1 MHLRS
6 KVVYSPHQKCFWGST
21 TSDNLAFELAAI
33 NLRDFFGNPLN
44 LRWLHICDILI
55 RFHILEASISLVV
68 VRYVVLGAIKH
79 WHLYVNPQWAPG
91 QSYGRYCHKY
101 SQIVTAPQILVIL
114 VVVRRKT
121 RQYSSRRDLHFT
133 PEGSDGIGKNIFM
146 PLWTLNADL
155 TIHGNVTRVKHLC
168 PSIVRYTMHAKPGNF
183 HPSRL

>member
-68 VRYVVLGAIKH
+68 VRYIVLGAIKH

-133 PEGSDGIGKNIFM
+133 PEGSDGIGKNISKGYPSLQIIPFFKFVENGGGVKPM
-146 PLWTLNADL
+146 LKIQILYWHFDIKL
-155 TIHGNVTRVKHLC
+155 T
-168 PSIVRYTMHAKPGNF
+168 
-183 HPSRL
+183 